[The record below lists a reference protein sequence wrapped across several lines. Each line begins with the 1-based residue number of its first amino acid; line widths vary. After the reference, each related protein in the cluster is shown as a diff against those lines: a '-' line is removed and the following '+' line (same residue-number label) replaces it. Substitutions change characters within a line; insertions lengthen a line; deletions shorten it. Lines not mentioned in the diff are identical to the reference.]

1 MIHFNPDTYQV
12 AYAGERVSFLPK
24 EFALFRF
31 LYEHAGRSFT
41 REALLDAVWPM
52 EAPTDRTVDDHIYRV
67 RRKLAGWSHLVRVE
81 TVRGQGYKLVRRA
94 PESNVNPLSFDE
106 QFAVDVKRL
115 FSRYHSLGMGAAMQ
129 LLSENREVLSLPGD
143 PYNDAYLRFIRG
155 DFEWLLTA
163 DGVSLWQKLTYAVY
177 IHSII
182 QPEPAATLPYIEK
195 LLAQDNANALAWR
208 YDLQLSLV
216 LLYTEVGKP
225 DLARE
230 GLDTI
235 RQEIEGLD
243 SPSFTALFLL
253 KETYLAIWTGKL
265 EAADAKLRECDEL
278 LLRHPI
284 KRERGAYLVA
294 MAMLLY
300 RRSSIPAARLA
311 LDEGLETLRH
321 TEFLPHLLF
330 SLSTLLRFLAIHQ
343 CDETYRL
350 AYQRQWDQLAVRYR
364 FEELLPQTEQL
375 LKKHL

>member
-1 MIHFNPDTYQV
+1 MIHFNSDTYQV
-12 AYAGERVSFLPK
+12 VYAGELVQLLPK

-41 REALLDAVWPM
+41 REALLDAVWPL

-67 RRKLAGWSHLVRVE
+67 RRKLAGWNHLLRVE
-81 TVRGQGYKLVRRA
+81 TVRGQGYKLVRSTH
-94 PESNVNPLSFDE
+94 ESNDNPLSYDE
-106 QFAVDVKRL
+106 QFAVDVRRL

-129 LLSENREVLSLPGD
+129 LLSANREVLSLPGD

-155 DFEWLLTA
+155 DFEWLLTT
-163 DGVSLWQKLTYAVY
+163 DSVSLWQKLTYAVY

-182 QPEPAATLPYIEK
+182 HPEPAATLPYIVK
-195 LLAQDNANALAWR
+195 LLGKDNANTLAWR

-216 LLYTEVGKP
+216 LLHTQAGRP
-225 DLARE
+225 DNARKVLE
-230 GLDTI
+230 AI
-235 RQEIEGLD
+235 RQEIEALD
-243 SPSFTALFLL
+243 SPSFTGLYLL

-265 EAADAKLRECDEL
+265 ETADAKLRECDEL

-294 MAMLLY
+294 MALFLY
-300 RRSSIPAARLA
+300 RQSNIPAARLA
-311 LDEGLETLRH
+311 LDEGMETLRH

-330 SLSTLLRFLAIHQ
+330 NLSTMLRFLSIHQ
-343 CDETYRL
+343 CDEAYRL
-350 AYQRQWDQLAVRYR
+350 AYQRQWDQLADRYR
-364 FEELLPQTEQL
+364 FEELLPRTEQL

>member
-1 MIHFNPDTYQV
+1 MIHFNSDTYQV
-12 AYAGERVSFLPK
+12 AYAGERVNLLPK

-67 RRKLAGWSHLVRVE
+67 RRKLAGWNHLLRVE
-81 TVRGQGYKLVRRA
+81 TVRGKGYKLVRRA
-94 PESNVNPLSFDE
+94 HESNDNPLSYDE
-106 QFAVDVKRL
+106 QFAVDMKRL

-155 DFEWLLTA
+155 DFEWLLTT
-163 DGVSLWQKLTYAVY
+163 DSVSLWQKLTYAVY

-182 QPEPAATLPYIEK
+182 QPEPAATLPYIVK
-195 LLAQDNANALAWR
+195 LLAKDKANTLAWR

-216 LLYTEVGKP
+216 LLYTEAGKP
-225 DLARE
+225 DNARKV
-230 GLDTI
+230 LKAI
-235 RQEIEGLD
+235 RQEIEALD
-243 SPSFTALFLL
+243 SPSFKALFLL

-265 EAADAKLRECDEL
+265 ETADAKLRECDEL
-278 LLRHPI
+278 LLRYPI

-294 MAMLLY
+294 MALLLY
-300 RRSSIPAARLA
+300 RQSNIPAARLA

-330 SLSTLLRFLAIHQ
+330 SLSIMLRFLSIHE

-375 LKKHL
+375 LIKHL